1 MMQVLNNFRKEGA
14 LIGNI
19 LLSSYHD
26 LPWATRCIQKNE
38 LIKALNNFNYDR
50 RNWPSIQI
58 TMYSGVTDIH
68 YEIDKHGFANLYI
81 DDQAGV
87 TPLNDSQIKKLY
99 NEAKVWY
106 QQQLHLGKLAIQ
118 WDNIH
123 HNNDKNPYGNRWDDE
138 LLQTKV

>member
-1 MMQVLNNFRKEGA
+1 M
-14 LIGNI
+14 I
-19 LLSSYHD
+19 YHG
-26 LPWATRCIQKNE
+26 PQGVYKKNE

-58 TMYSGVTDIH
+58 TIYSGVTDIH

-106 QQQLHLGKLAIQ
+106 QQQLHLEKLAIQ

-123 HNNDKNPYGNRWDDE
+123 HNNDKNPYGNRWNGQMEYLSKSNLLDE